1 MCKFKCLNQKF
12 VTPDTVYLVT
22 ILNLTSAYKCKKHQ
36 SRGKIFNGEQL
47 KFSSVTHTYS
57 FRWLSGKGIWAI
69 LKVLLWLFWICAV
82 IKRKKKMKSQILFF
96 LFSSMKKSFRFDKT
110 CERVNN
116 DWICIFGGPAMLLMF
131 DNFLLKNFGIICFWH
146 LQEIPPLPVCW
157 VLIALLTCLAVL
169 YLFPTKQRNSDAL
182 KYVGMQVWMLHGYF
196 EARSFL

>member
-96 LFSSMKKSFRFDKT
+96 CFLQWRNHSGLTRHVNEWIMTGFAFLGDQPCCLCLTIFYWKTLGLFVFDIYRKFHP
-110 CERVNN
+110 C
-116 DWICIFGGPAMLLMF
+116 
-131 DNFLLKNFGIICFWH
+131 
-146 LQEIPPLPVCW
+146 Q
-157 VLIALLTCLAVL
+157 
-169 YLFPTKQRNSDAL
+169 S
-182 KYVGMQVWMLHGYF
+182 VGSW
-196 EARSFL
+196 